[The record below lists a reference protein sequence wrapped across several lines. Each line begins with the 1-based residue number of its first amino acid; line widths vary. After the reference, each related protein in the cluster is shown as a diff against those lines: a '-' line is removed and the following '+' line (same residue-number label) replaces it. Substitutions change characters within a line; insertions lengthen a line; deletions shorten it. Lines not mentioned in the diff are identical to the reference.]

1 MTDFTGLYF
10 DRYHILGP
18 LGEGGM
24 ASVYKAYDARLERD
38 VAVKIIRL
46 DMFTPAALPQVL
58 KRFEREAKSLG
69 KLSHPNIVGIN
80 DYGEHEGI
88 PYLVME
94 YLPGGTLKD
103 RLKGQPL
110 PWQDAIRLLLPI
122 ARALQFSHQQGIVH
136 RDVKPSNILIT
147 LSNEPMLSDFGI
159 AKILESEGTTS
170 LTGTGA
176 GIGTPEYMAPE
187 QWVGKTSP
195 QSDLYSLGIVFYEM
209 VTGRKP
215 YSADTPA
222 AILLK
227 QANEPLPR
235 PKQFVPGLP
244 DRVEKTI
251 IKILAKN
258 PEDRYQGMQE
268 LITALENLLSE
279 QAQSKYAAVPR
290 EKPKAAGSSEPQQ
303 DIRMPGSRMREPTPQ
318 ETPAPAAGQAE
329 HPASHAAKPEKTH
342 VAQTPPPPV
351 GRPAPSFRELP
362 GKEGAAQSH
371 LPPPRKIK
379 VHPALPLALLVVIV
393 VALGAVWGIPYLGSV
408 LKRTPEPTSPRTIP
422 SPVDTLTP
430 SRTPMPSQTPTEMYT
445 PTATPLP
452 VQITDLKGVTMR
464 LVPAGEFTMGSTLY
478 GNEQPVHTVYLGD
491 FYMDTYEVT
500 NGLYKVCEQAGA
512 CTPPHGN
519 SSYTHSSYYG
529 NPQYDNHPVIKVDWY
544 QANAYCV
551 WRGARLPT
559 EAEWEKA
566 ARGTD
571 GRTYPWGEEIDC
583 SKANY
588 YESTRNKDCVGD
600 TSAVGSYDS
609 GKSPYGIHDLA
620 GNVREWMADWY
631 DAYPGNMTG
640 DTDFGSTY
648 RVLRGGSWDSYGLSV
663 RSAYRFRYAPVNWN
677 FFLGFRC
684 ALSSP

>member
-1 MTDFTGLYF
+1 
-10 DRYHILGP
+10 
-18 LGEGGM
+18 
-24 ASVYKAYDARLERD
+24 
-38 VAVKIIRL
+38 
-46 DMFTPAALPQVL
+46 
-58 KRFEREAKSLG
+58 
-69 KLSHPNIVGIN
+69 
-80 DYGEHEGI
+80 
-88 PYLVME
+88 VME

-110 PWQDAIRLLLPI
+110 PWQDSIRLLLPI

-170 LTGTGA
+170 LTGTGV

-195 QSDLYSLGIVFYEM
+195 QSDQYSLGIVFYEM
-209 VTGRKP
+209 LTGRKP

-251 IKILAKN
+251 IKVLAKN
-258 PEDRYQGMQE
+258 PEDRYRDMQE
-268 LITALENLLSE
+268 FIAALEELLSG
-279 QAQSKYAAVPR
+279 QAQPKYSAFPR
-290 EKPKAAGSSEPQQ
+290 EKTKVERPSEPRQ
-303 DIRMPGSRMREPTPQ
+303 DIRTPGPRMGKQ
-318 ETPAPAAGQAE
+318 PAPESPLPEAGQAE
-329 HPASHAAKPEKTH
+329 QSASKAVEPEKTR

-351 GRPAPSFRELP
+351 ETPAPSSRGLP
-362 GKEGAAQSH
+362 EKEDAAPSH

-379 VHPALPLALLVVIV
+379 LHPALPLALAVMIV
-393 VALGAVWGIPYLGSV
+393 VALGAVWGVPYLASV
-408 LKRTPEPTSPRTIP
+408 LKQTPEPTSTHTL
-422 SPVDTLTP
+422 SFPVDTRTP
-430 SRTPMPSQTPTEMYT
+430 SRTPMPSQTPTEIYT

-452 VQITDLKGVTMR
+452 VQITDAKGVSMR
-464 LVPAGEFTMGSTLY
+464 LVPAGEFTMGSTLF
-478 GNEQPVHTVYLGD
+478 GNEQPVHTVYLGE

-500 NGLYKVCEQAGA
+500 NRLYKACEQAGA

-551 WRGARLPT
+551 WRGARLPS

-566 ARGTD
+566 ARGMD

-588 YESTRNKDCVGD
+588 YDSTHNKDCVGD

-620 GNVREWMADWY
+620 GNVREWVADWY
-631 DAYPGNMTG
+631 DAYPENTTG
-640 DTDFGSTY
+640 DSAYGTTFH
-648 RVLRGGSWDSYGLSV
+648 VLRGGSWDSYGLSV
-663 RSAYRFRYAPVNWN
+663 RSAYRFSYAPANWN

-684 ALSSP
+684 ALGTSP

>member
-1 MTDFTGLYF
+1 MTDFTGHYF
-10 DRYHILGP
+10 DRYHILEP

-24 ASVYKAYDARLERD
+24 ASVYRAYDTRLERD
-38 VAVKIIRL
+38 VAVKIIRV
-46 DMFTPAALPQVL
+46 DMFTPAALPQVM

-69 KLSHPNIVGIN
+69 KLSHPNIVSIN
-80 DYGEHEGI
+80 DYGEHNGI

-103 RLKGQPL
+103 LLKGQPL
-110 PWQDAIRLLLPI
+110 PWQDSIRLLLPI

-195 QSDLYSLGIVFYEM
+195 QSDLYSLGIVLYEM

-215 YSADTPA
+215 YTADTPA

-227 QANEPLPR
+227 QANDPLPR
-235 PKQFVPGLP
+235 PKQFVQGLP

-251 IKILAKN
+251 LKVLAKK
-258 PEDRYQGMQE
+258 PEDRYQGMGE
-268 LITALENLLSE
+268 LIAALENLLSG
-279 QAQSKYAAVPR
+279 QTPLKYAVGSR
-290 EKPKAAGSSEPQQ
+290 EIPKEDRSSEPLQ
-303 DIRMPGSRMREPTPQ
+303 RVRSSGSRLKKQAAPESSL
-318 ETPAPAAGQAE
+318 PAAGQSDPPTSQAVE
-329 HPASHAAKPEKTH
+329 PEKTRF
-342 VAQTPPPPV
+342 AQTP
-351 GRPAPSFRELP
+351 APLPRELSE
-362 GKEGAAQSH
+362 KEDAAQSH
-371 LPPPRKIK
+371 LPLPRKIK
-379 VHPALPLALLVVIV
+379 IRPVLLLALLVVIV
-393 VALGAVWGIPYLGSV
+393 VAFGAVWGIPYLGSM
-408 LKRTPEPTSPRTIP
+408 LEHTSEPPSTHTPP
-422 SPVDTLTP
+422 SLVDTLVP
-430 SRTPMPSQTPTEMYT
+430 SKTPMPSQTSTMTFT

-452 VQITDLKGVTMR
+452 VQITDLKGVSMR
-464 LVPAGEFTMGSTLY
+464 LVPAGEFTMGSTLF

-500 NGLYKVCEQAGA
+500 NRLYKACEQAGA

-519 SSYTHSSYYG
+519 SSYTHASYYG

-551 WRGARLPT
+551 WRGARLPS

-571 GRTYPWGEEIDC
+571 GRTYPWGEGIDC

-588 YESTRNKDCVGD
+588 YDSTRNKDCVGD
-600 TSAVGSYDS
+600 TSAVGSYES

-620 GNVREWMADWY
+620 GNVREWVADWY
-631 DAYPGNMTG
+631 DAYPENTTG
-640 DTDFGSTY
+640 GSAYDTTFH
-648 RVLRGGSWDSYGLSV
+648 VLRGGSWDSYGLSV
-663 RSAYRFRYAPVNWN
+663 RSAYRFSSAPANWN